1 MDHSCQNLSF
11 VFLIKAIL
19 AGVKCYQTVVITY
32 VICLL
37 EISVFFQEMTFGSS
51 AFVFLLLSKVLYI
64 FRVLTPY
71 QTYSLQISSPS
82 IACLR

>member
-19 AGVKCYQTVVITY
+19 AGVKYYQTVVITY